1 MTLTRRSVLHG
12 LCACTV
18 PLGLKGCTTLFSNAS
33 EVSGRR
39 NKVRTLTVPFNNSH
53 LLIQNDR
60 AVLIDAAGQ
69 EQAEEVD
76 QLMRDSGFDPNKLQ
90 AVIVTH
96 GHHDHAGGA
105 PHFREKYG
113 VPIIAG
119 AGDRLLLAAGRNDHL
134 CPTGPFA
141 ELRFETDQA
150 GTYAGY
156 DADILVYDQLNL
168 RRDYGIEADVTVL
181 PGHTHGSLIVN
192 AGEDAFVGDL
202 IRGTLFGGGA
212 ATHFYN
218 CDLDDNVADIQTLLT
233 RIAPL
238 AHRFHMG
245 HFPMTTR
252 SAVERYLAEQGLVST
267 TL

>member
-1 MTLTRRSVLHG
+1 MTLTRRSLLQG
-12 LCACTV
+12 MCACAL
-18 PLGLKGCTTLFSNAS
+18 PLGLTGCSTLFTNAS
-33 EVSGRR
+33 EVAGQR

-76 QLMRDSGFDPNKLQ
+76 QLMQKTGFDPAQLQ

-113 VPIIAG
+113 VPVIAG
-119 AGDRLLLAAGRNDHL
+119 AGDRLLLAAGRNDHI

-141 ELRFETDQA
+141 ELRYETDQA
-150 GTYAGY
+150 GTYEGY
-156 DADILVYDQLNL
+156 NADILVHGTLDL
-168 RRDYGIEADVTVL
+168 RRDFGIEAEVAVL
-181 PGHTHGSLIVN
+181 PGHTHGSLIIN

-212 ATHFYN
+212 ATHFYM
-218 CDLDDNVADIQTLLT
+218 CDLDDNIADIETVLT
-233 RIAPL
+233 KIAP
-238 AHRFHMG
+238 AAQRFHMG

-252 SAVERYLAEQGLVST
+252 PAVARYLAEQRQISA